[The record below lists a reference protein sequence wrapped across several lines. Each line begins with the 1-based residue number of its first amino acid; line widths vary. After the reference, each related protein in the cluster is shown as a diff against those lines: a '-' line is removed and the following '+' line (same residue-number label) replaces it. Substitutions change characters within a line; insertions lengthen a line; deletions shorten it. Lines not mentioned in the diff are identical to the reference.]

1 MEEQK
6 RGSAMKKI
14 LILEDN
20 LAAQEHLAG
29 IIREV
34 DRKTEVYS
42 FADVKDAYQCAMEK
56 TIDLFLIDIIL
67 DTSRPGDVSGLKF
80 AENIREVASYR
91 FVPIIFITSLEDS
104 RLYTYEK
111 LHCYCFI
118 EKPFDEEKVK
128 QSVEQC
134 LNFPKSDKES
144 KTLFFRK
151 EGIILAV
158 EREDITYAESREHI
172 MHIYTGQGD
181 VLKIPYITVKKILEE
196 VDSPD
201 FIQCSRNTIVNKK
214 YVQNVDVPNRLIHL
228 KSGLGTVEIGVR
240 YKKQMKGCFQ

>member
-1 MEEQK
+1 L
-6 RGSAMKKI
+6 RKI
-14 LILEDN
+14 LVLEDN
-20 LAAQEHLAG
+20 IAAREHLTG

-34 DRKTEVYS
+34 EIKNEVYS
-42 FADVKDAYQCAMEK
+42 FADIKDAYQCAMER

-67 DTSRPGDVSGLKF
+67 DTSHPGDVSGLKF
-80 AENIREVASYR
+80 AENIREVESYR

-104 RLYTYEK
+104 KLYTYEK
-111 LHCYCFI
+111 LHCYSFI

-134 LNFPKSDKES
+134 LKFPESGKES

-158 EREDITYAESREHI
+158 EREDITYAESCGHI
-172 MHIYTGQGD
+172 MHIYTRQGD
-181 VLKIPYITVKKILEE
+181 VLKIPYITLKKLLEE

-201 FIQCSRNTIVNKK
+201 FIQCSRNTIVNRK
-214 YVQNVDVPNRLIHL
+214 YIQNVDIPNRMIHL
-228 KSGLGTVEIGVR
+228 KNSCGMVEIGVMF
-240 YKKQMKGCFQ
+240 KKHMRGCFQ